1 MRLKGIEKNH
11 PIHNIILVL
20 RCMVVFAGTK
30 RRNQRN
36 ALNLIASFY
45 TLHLSIVTDTVACL
59 RKWIE
64 RHQCVASPPAS
75 KWQPLTL
82 SHTSVAAGHPDLA
95 PWWHMNAVFH
105 RFSVQKLIQVRQENW
120 CLYCSVA
127 GRGMFCYWARLG
139 HSNKLPNCQTLKK
152 YYSN

>member
-1 MRLKGIEKNH
+1 MILKGIEKNH
-11 PIHNIILVL
+11 PTHNIILVL

-36 ALNLIASFY
+36 SLASFPLY
-45 TLHLSIVTDTVACL
+45 TTPINRHWHGDTVACL

-105 RFSVQKLIQVRQENW
+105 RFTVQKLIQVRQNNW
-120 CLYCSVA
+120 CVYCSIA
-127 GRGMFCYWARLG
+127 GCGMFCYGARLG
-139 HSNKLPNCQTLKK
+139 HSNKLPDIEK
-152 YYSN
+152 YYFN